1 MADKKVIKK
10 NTTVKKKVGKDPE
23 QVLQEGE
30 PIPPR
35 FSTANQV
42 GLNVGVTINLGDF
55 QSLRIDCW
63 ISEEVKEGDNRQEIF
78 NSLVKEIRD
87 NIDYVSEKITKGV
100 RK

>member
-1 MADKKVIKK
+1 MANKKVIKK
-10 NTTVKKKVGKDPE
+10 NTTVKKKVGKEPE

-55 QSLRIDCW
+55 QS
-63 ISEEVKEGDNRQEIF
+63 
-78 NSLVKEIRD
+78 
-87 NIDYVSEKITKGV
+87 
-100 RK
+100 

>member
-1 MADKKVIKK
+1 MANKKVVKE

-42 GLNVGVTINLGDF
+42 GLNVGVTINLGEF
-55 QSLRIDCW
+55 QSLRIDCR

-87 NIDYVSEKITKGV
+87 NIDYVSEEFTADDE
-100 RK
+100 